1 MMKTKLRL
9 TQHKP
14 DISIFILSFLNFKEG
29 IETIFEWF
37 SMYPTTAITKK
48 KKKELRKFWPEN
60 IINIKR
66 EVELKFSNFTLCF
79 KF

>member
-1 MMKTKLRL
+1 
-9 TQHKP
+9 
-14 DISIFILSFLNFKEG
+14 
-29 IETIFEWF
+29 
-37 SMYPTTAITKK
+37 MYPTTAITKK

-66 EVELKFSNFTLCF
+66 EVELKFSKFTLCF